1 MKRDSYLSFLVYFS
15 DSDLNSILVW
25 VLLTACVVWTGCVV
39 GFVSD
44 CRMRIWLGFV
54 DAVFDLILVT
64 VTILVSWGYVCKIV
78 LCGCCE
84 FSMCIA
90 DHRYCA
96 CSWIFWPIG
105 LNLSFV
111 PVSWFYCY
119 LVVGFDAGFGL
130 NESVNWFLMY
140 YVNNGFGDCGFWLCL
155 QVFLNFRPPF
165 SFSAVCFYNTR
176 FWLGF
181 VMKSR
186 DLCQEL
192 CG

>member
-1 MKRDSYLSFLVYFS
+1 MKRDSYLSFLIYFS
-15 DSDLNSILVW
+15 DSDLNSIPVW
-25 VLLTACVVWTGCVV
+25 VLLIACVVWTGCVV

-54 DAVFDLILVT
+54 DAVSDLILVT

-78 LCGCCE
+78 LCGCYE
-84 FSMCIA
+84 FSMCTA

-111 PVSWFYCY
+111 PVSRFYCY
-119 LVVGFDAGFGL
+119 LFVGFDAGFRL

-140 YVNNGFGDCGFWLCL
+140 YVNNGFGGCGFWLCL
-155 QVFLNFRPPF
+155 QVFFE
-165 SFSAVCFYNTR
+165 FSAPF
-176 FWLGF
+176 FL
-181 VMKSR
+181 
-186 DLCQEL
+186 LCRVFL
-192 CG
+192 